1 MAFLVNRAW
10 TWFII
15 FAGVFPHDSGDTKYK
30 NILFC
35 CELLILNEKINLFLA
50 MHGSQCTM
58 TGVHGSLAMVKMG
71 SQAMAS
77 LHGLNTVYHGHTW
90 FAGKT

>member
-1 MAFLVNRAW
+1 
-10 TWFII
+10 
-15 FAGVFPHDSGDTKYK
+15 
-30 NILFC
+30 
-35 CELLILNEKINLFLA
+35 
-50 MHGSQCTM
+50 MHASQCTM

-90 FAGKT
+90 LAEKT